1 MSSLTR
7 RRNTIYLGLLE
18 FKTGHFRR
26 RTLRKETKKA
36 RAPRGGRQPCAAT
49 SVSFGCA
56 ALWGDTSKPSSAD
69 FYSLSLIFFFFW
81 ILTGEKKKT
90 RCNRHLCPL
99 LFLELKLAGTGSTS
113 KNFQSSF
120 KMPCLPISFHTS
132 QSLSLTFSI
141 GYIINFSYISLSN
154 AYIKIKLQLKI
165 KPKFAVCIQ
174 PYYN

>member
-1 MSSLTR
+1 MRCNERQLRLRCPVRGHLQTFLCR
-7 RRNTIYLGLLE
+7 LL
-18 FKTGHFRR
+18 FPLF
-26 RTLRKETKKA
+26 
-36 RAPRGGRQPCAAT
+36 
-49 SVSFGCA
+49 
-56 ALWGDTSKPSSAD
+56 D
-69 FYSLSLIFFFFW
+69 FFF
-81 ILTGEKKKT
+81 LLNTNGRKKKT

-132 QSLSLTFSI
+132 QSLRLTFSI